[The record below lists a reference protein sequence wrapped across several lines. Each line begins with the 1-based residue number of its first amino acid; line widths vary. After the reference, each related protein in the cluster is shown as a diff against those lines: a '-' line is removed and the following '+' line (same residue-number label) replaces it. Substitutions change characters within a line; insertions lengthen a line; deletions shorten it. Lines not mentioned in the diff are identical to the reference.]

1 MDRRTFI
8 GTVAGAFFAPPLAA
22 EAQEARVARI
32 GMVSTGSP
40 RGTPA
45 ILGFEQRLR
54 ELGHIEGQN
63 ILIEFRNAEGH
74 VDRLPGL
81 VAELVRLRVDVIV
94 TGTAAATR
102 AAKDATSKIPIVI
115 AAIDFDPIAL
125 GYVSSLA
132 RPRAN
137 VTGVFFRQSE
147 LAVKRLQ
154 LFKELLPSLDRLT
167 VLSDSLSADQLN
179 AVEAASPSIGVKLL
193 PVNLGNP
200 PYDYESAFGV
210 AKRPRV
216 NALFVLTSAVIFHDR
231 AQLAQLALKHK
242 LPTSFAHREHAEA
255 GGLMAFGAN
264 MPDMYRLVADRVDKI
279 LKGVKPADLPVEQP
293 TKYELVINLKTAEAL
308 GLTIPP
314 SLLARADQVIE

>member
-8 GTVAGAFFAPPLAA
+8 GAMAGGLLAAPLAS

-32 GMVSTGSP
+32 GLVSTGSP

-81 VAELVRLRVDVIV
+81 VELVRLRVDVIV

-132 RPRAN
+132 WPGGERHGRI
-137 VTGVFFRQSE
+137 F
-147 LAVKRLQ
+147 
-154 LFKELLPSLDRLT
+154 
-167 VLSDSLSADQLN
+167 
-179 AVEAASPSIGVKLL
+179 SPV
-193 PVNLGNP
+193 
-200 PYDYESAFGV
+200 
-210 AKRPRV
+210 
-216 NALFVLTSAVIFHDR
+216 
-231 AQLAQLALKHK
+231 
-242 LPTSFAHREHAEA
+242 
-255 GGLMAFGAN
+255 
-264 MPDMYRLVADRVDKI
+264 
-279 LKGVKPADLPVEQP
+279 
-293 TKYELVINLKTAEAL
+293 
-308 GLTIPP
+308 
-314 SLLARADQVIE
+314 

>member
-1 MDRRTFI
+1 MDRRVFL
-8 GTVAGAFFAPPLAA
+8 GTLAGGLLATLLSA

-32 GMVSTGSP
+32 GMISTGSP
-40 RGTPA
+40 RATPA

-54 ELGHIEGQN
+54 ELGHIEGQD
-63 ILIEFRNAEGH
+63 IFIEFRNAEGN

-94 TGTAAATR
+94 TATAAATT

-132 RPRAN
+132 RPGAN

-154 LFKELLPSLDRLT
+154 LFKELLPTLDRLA
-167 VLSDSLSADQLN
+167 VLSDSLAADQLN
-179 AVEAASPSIGVKLL
+179 AVEAASPSIGIKLL
-193 PVNLGNP
+193 PVNLGKP
-200 PYDYESAFGV
+200 PYDYESAFWV
-210 AKRPRV
+210 AKRSRV
-216 NALFVLTSAVIFHDR
+216 NALFVLTSAVIFRDR
-231 AQLAQLALKHK
+231 AHLAQLALKHR

-264 MPDMYRLVADRVDKI
+264 MPNMYRLVADRVDKI
-279 LKGVKPADLPVEQP
+279 LKGAKPADLPVEQP
-293 TKYELVINLKTAEAL
+293 TKYELVINMKTAKAL
-308 GLTIPP
+308 GLTIPQ
-314 SLLARADQVIE
+314 SLLLRADQVIE

>member
-1 MDRRTFI
+1 MDRRVFL
-8 GTVAGAFFAPPLAA
+8 GTLAGGLLATLLSA

-32 GMVSTGSP
+32 GMISTGSP
-40 RGTPA
+40 RATPA

-54 ELGHIEGQN
+54 ELGHIEGQD
-63 ILIEFRNAEGH
+63 IFIEFRNAEGN

-94 TGTAAATR
+94 TATAAATT
-102 AAKDATSKIPIVI
+102 AAKEATSKIPIVI

-132 RPRAN
+132 RPGAN

-154 LFKELLPSLDRLT
+154 LFKELLPTLDRLA
-167 VLSDSLSADQLN
+167 VLYDSLAADQLN

-200 PYDYESAFGV
+200 PYDFESAFGV
-210 AKRPRV
+210 AKRSRV
-216 NALFVLTSAVIFHDR
+216 NALFVLTSAVIFRDR
-231 AQLAQLALKHK
+231 AQLAQLAMKHR

-264 MPDMYRLVADRVDKI
+264 MPNMYRLVADRVDKI
-279 LKGVKPADLPVEQP
+279 LKGAKPADLPVEQP
-293 TKYELVINLKTAEAL
+293 TKYELVINMKTAKAL
-308 GLTIPP
+308 GLTIPQ
-314 SLLARADQVIE
+314 SLLLRADQVIE

>member
-8 GTVAGAFFAPPLAA
+8 GAMAGGLLAAPLAS

-32 GMVSTGSP
+32 GLVSTGSP

-81 VAELVRLRVDVIV
+81 VELVRLRVDVIV

-102 AAKDATSKIPIVI
+102 VAKDATSKIPIVI

-132 RPRAN
+132 WPGAN

-154 LFKELLPSLDRLT
+154 LFKELLPSLDRLA

-193 PVNLGNP
+193 PVNLGKP
-200 PYDYESAFGV
+200 RYDYESAFGV
-210 AKRPRV
+210 AKRSRV
-216 NALFVLTSAVIFHDR
+216 SALFVLTSAVIFHDR

>member
-1 MDRRTFI
+1 M
-8 GTVAGAFFAPPLAA
+8 
-22 EAQEARVARI
+22 
-32 GMVSTGSP
+32 
-40 RGTPA
+40 
-45 ILGFEQRLR
+45 
-54 ELGHIEGQN
+54 
-63 ILIEFRNAEGH
+63 
-74 VDRLPGL
+74 
-81 VAELVRLRVDVIV
+81 
-94 TGTAAATR
+94 
-102 AAKDATSKIPIVI
+102 
-115 AAIDFDPIAL
+115 
-125 GYVSSLA
+125 
-132 RPRAN
+132 
-137 VTGVFFRQSE
+137 
-147 LAVKRLQ
+147 
-154 LFKELLPSLDRLT
+154 FKELLPSLDRLA

-193 PVNLGNP
+193 PVNLGKP

-210 AKRPRV
+210 AKRSRV
-216 NALFVLTSAVIFHDR
+216 SALFVLTSAVIFHDR